1 MGAGGLSVFDPQW
14 GSPMVSERRARLPQC
29 VAVAGLLTLPG
40 AGALAATAAGW
51 PTAAGALDGGRYAA
65 LSEITTANV
74 GTLVQDFAFP
84 TGATG
89 NHEGQPLVV
98 GKMLYLVTPYPNTLI
113 AIDLAAPKKAKWT
126 FSPAVSSV
134 AIGKACCDTVNRG
147 AAYDNGTLFI
157 NTVDA
162 TTVAVDAATGTQ
174 KWRTRI
180 ADPLTGVTL
189 TGAPIVVNGKV
200 IVGSSG
206 GEFGV
211 RGFIQALNETT
222 GKPVWKAYNTGPDAD
237 VLIGPGF
244 KPYYAK
250 DQGTDLGATSWP
262 GTMWQHG
269 GATAWGWFTYDASS
283 NLLYYGTANPGVWN
297 PDLRRGD
304 NKWASSIIAR
314 NPDTGQ
320 AAWAYQVTP
329 HDAWDFDA
337 VNESIVADVTVG
349 GVSRKAL
356 VHFNKNGFAYTLDRA
371 TGRLL
376 RVAAFANQNWSKGVS
391 YANGAPVP
399 VAGKVPHTGV
409 VTENVC
415 PSPLG
420 AKDWEPASHS
430 PATGL
435 FYVPAINLCSYTM
448 PLKAFYVGGAP
459 YVGADAHIVP
469 GPGGNLG
476 ELIAWN
482 AGTATRAWSVP
493 EALPLYGGTLATAG
507 NLVFYGTLDKYF
519 RAVNATTGAKVWE
532 KKLECGIASAPIS
545 FTGADG
551 HQRVAIMTGTGW
563 LSGAFS
569 GGACPSI
576 FSGSSGMLHVYKL
589 P

>member
-1 MGAGGLSVFDPQW
+1 MGLGLRLTGAWLTWLFMGAPAFGQ
-14 GSPMVSERRARLPQC
+14 
-29 VAVAGLLTLPG
+29 G
-40 AGALAATAAGW
+40 AGAEW
-51 PTAAGALDGGRYAA
+51 PTAAGTPQGSRYST
-65 LSEITTANV
+65 LTEITDANV
-74 GTLVQDFAFP
+74 GLLRQEFAFP

-98 GKMLYLVTPYPNTLI
+98 GRVLYLVTPYPHKLI
-113 AIDLAAPKKAKWT
+113 AIDLAKPKTPKWT
-126 FSPAVSSV
+126 FAPAVTTV

-147 AAYDNGTLFI
+147 AAYDNGVLFI
-157 NTVDA
+157 NTIDA
-162 TTVAVDAATGTQ
+162 TTVAVDAATGKQ

-211 RGFIQALNETT
+211 RGFIQALNATT
-222 GKPVWKAYNTGPDAD
+222 GKLVWKAYNTGPDAD

-250 DQGTDLGATSWP
+250 DQGTDLGVSSWP
-262 GTMWQHG
+262 TNMWQRG
-269 GATAWGWFTYDASS
+269 GATAWGWFTYDAGT

-297 PDLRRGD
+297 PDMRRGD

-337 VNESIVADVTVG
+337 VNESIAADLTIG
-349 GVSRKAL
+349 GVARKTL

-371 TGRLL
+371 TGKLL

-391 YANGAPVP
+391 LATGAPVP
-399 VAGKVPHTGV
+399 VAAKTPHLGV
-409 VTENVC
+409 VAENVC

-420 AKDWEPASHS
+420 AKDWEPASQS
-430 PATGL
+430 LATKL

-448 PLKAFYVGGAP
+448 GLKALYLAGAP
-459 YVGADAHIVP
+459 FIGADAHIVP

-476 ELIAWN
+476 ELIAWD
-482 AGTATRAWSVP
+482 AAAAKRVWSVP
-493 EALPLYGGTLATAG
+493 EPLPLYGGTMATAG
-507 NLVFYGTLDKYF
+507 NLVFYGTLDRWF
-519 RAVNATTGAKVWE
+519 RAVNATTGAKLWE
-532 KKLECGIASAPIS
+532 KKLECGMASAPIS

-551 HQRVAIMTGTGW
+551 RQRVAIITGTGW
-563 LSGAFS
+563 LSGGLS

-576 FSGSSGMLHVYKL
+576 FSGSSGVLHVYKL